1 MANAPNLLLSHHLL
15 GNPLLQY
22 QLLLNSLLLPMVAPP
37 EQFDGTV
44 PESTSVPD
52 DGANVDMD
60 DYLRMTALSNQLA
73 ITQLN
78 QLVAQ
83 LAESDTGA
91 NCKDNKKGEQREQ
104 EAAQQREYQRKLLQL
119 ISEGFKA
126 LSKELGHTK
135 TQVASGFNLT
145 ATGQES
151 SKSMLLQALLE
162 GFNNSNLD
170 VADLRRQV
178 ESLSVS
184 FNIELQDLLETLKD
198 ETTQLFKNHTHLV
211 TELSSGVQDRVLEG
225 FSNSS
230 VEVATLRQQH
240 QDLSDSHTTTM
251 QDLLETLKE
260 ETTQLFKN
268 HTYLVTELSSGV
280 QDRVLE
286 GFSNSSVEVATLRQQ
301 HQDLSDSHT
310 TTIQELQETLLEEV
324 AKMLKNHTVLIKGTL
339 ELAQV
344 TATGLL
350 KLQADYHNMT
360 DILSDFITNFDNFT
374 ATFPAMIPTSQKC
387 EKNDSVVAECPNQFF
402 LVEEECFFFSGE
414 EEQLTWAQA
423 RKFCRNVGGDLAEPH
438 DPLVFILALRSR
450 FGEEADELWV
460 GGEEKQEVSTPDTSF
475 RSDTGVPLQEESA
488 LWHWLSGAVVDHG
501 WHKGRPSGPVGIESC
516 LTVSK
521 LSLNS
526 AYCGKELRF
535 VCEYPRNP

>member
-251 QDLLETLKE
+251 Q
-260 ETTQLFKN
+260 
-268 HTYLVTELSSGV
+268 
-280 QDRVLE
+280 
-286 GFSNSSVEVATLRQQ
+286 
-301 HQDLSDSHT
+301 
-310 TTIQELQETLLEEV
+310 ELQETLLEEV

-387 EKNDSVVAECPNQFF
+387 EKNDSAVVAECPNQFF